1 MTTITDIFELSLDE
15 LCDIVIQAGE
25 KRFRAKQVY
34 EWLHNHVIT
43 SYNDMNNV
51 PIKLRDTLSLKF
63 PLDELA
69 VEDVQKSVDGTTKFL
84 FRCKDENFVESVLI
98 PNDDGRLTACISSQV
113 GCAMNCAFCAT
124 GNLGFTRNL
133 TAQEIC
139 FQVANMQ
146 KQANERIDNIVVMGQ
161 GEPFLN
167 YENTLTAIKR
177 INHDEAFRIAARK
190 ITVSSCGIVKGIEK
204 FSDENEQFGLAISLH
219 SANEKTRKFLMA
231 KSENLEALKKSLKNY
246 QEKTN
251 RRITFEFMLLDE
263 INDTSEECESLKN
276 FCKGLLCH
284 VNLLK
289 FNEVENCQ
297 FRSSQKE
304 RFKFFEEELTKAG
317 IACSVRKSKGSD
329 IDGACGQLASRKN
342 S

>member
-1 MTTITDIFELSLDE
+1 MTTKTDIFQLSLDE
-15 LCDIVIQAGE
+15 LCDVVTQAGE
-25 KRFRAKQVY
+25 KKFRAKQVY

-43 SYNDMNNV
+43 CYNDMSNV
-51 PIKLRDTLSLKF
+51 PKKLRDTLSLNF
-63 PLDELA
+63 PLDELQ

-84 FRCKDENFVESVLI
+84 FRCNDDAFVESVLI

-133 TAQEIC
+133 STQEIC
-139 FQVANMQ
+139 FQVENMQ
-146 KQANERIDNIVVMGQ
+146 KHANERIDNIVVMGQ

-167 YENTLTAIKR
+167 YEETMAAIKR
-177 INHDEAFRIAARK
+177 INHDEVFKIAARK
-190 ITVSSCGIVKGIEK
+190 ITVSSCGIIKGIDK
-204 FSDENEQFGLAISLH
+204 FSEEKEQFGLAISLH
-219 SANEKTRKFLMA
+219 SVNEKTRKLLMP
-231 KSENLEALKKSLKNY
+231 KSENLDELKKSLLRY

-251 RRITFEFMLLDE
+251 RRITFEFMLLDK
-263 INDTSEECESLKN
+263 INDTDDECECLKN

-289 FNEVENCQ
+289 FNEVENCR
-297 FRSSQKE
+297 FHSSSKE
-304 RFKFFEEELTKAG
+304 RFKFFEDELNMAA